1 MEKKYLTPDTLLKPR
16 GYTHVVTIVGPAKLV
31 FVSGQVA
38 IDKEGKLV
46 GPGDL
51 KTQIRQASANL
62 KAALAAA
69 GATPADIVK
78 TNTYIANY
86 KQSDYSAMR
95 EARGEL
101 FPDGEPPASTLVGVT
116 SLAVD
121 GLMVEM
127 EAVAAVK
134 RSRGDI
140 IETTLMTSL
149 SFPRT
154 LD

>member
-1 MEKKYLTPDTLLKPR
+1 MDKKYINPDTLLKPR
-16 GYTHVVTIVGPAKLV
+16 GYTHIVTIAGPAKLI
-31 FVSGQVA
+31 FISGQVSV
-38 IDKEGKLV
+38 DKEGKLV
-46 GPGDL
+46 GAGDL
-51 KTQIRQASANL
+51 KTQIRQAASNL
-62 KAALAAA
+62 KAALTAA

-78 TNTYIANY
+78 TNTYIVNY

-127 EAVAAVK
+127 EAIAAVK
-134 RSRGDI
+134 
-140 IETTLMTSL
+140 
-149 SFPRT
+149 
-154 LD
+154 

>member
-1 MEKKYLTPDTLLKPR
+1 MEKKYLNPDTLLKPR
-16 GYTHVVTIVGPAKLV
+16 GYTHIVTITGPAKMI
-31 FVSGQVA
+31 FISGQVA

-51 KTQIRQASANL
+51 KIQIRQASANL
-62 KAALAAA
+62 KAALEAA

-78 TNTYIANY
+78 TNTYIVNY

-134 RSRGDI
+134 
-140 IETTLMTSL
+140 
-149 SFPRT
+149 
-154 LD
+154 

>member
-1 MEKKYLTPDTLLKPR
+1 MEKKYLNPDTLLKPR
-16 GYTHVVTIVGPAKLV
+16 GYTHVVTITGPAKMI
-31 FVSGQVA
+31 FISGQVA

-62 KAALAAA
+62 KAALEAA

-78 TNTYIANY
+78 TNTYIVNY

-116 SLAVD
+116 SLAVE

-127 EAVAAVK
+127 EAIAAVK
-134 RSRGDI
+134 
-140 IETTLMTSL
+140 
-149 SFPRT
+149 
-154 LD
+154 

>member
-1 MEKKYLTPDTLLKPR
+1 MDKKYINPDALLKPR
-16 GYTHVVTIVGPAKLV
+16 GYTHIVTISGPAKLI
-31 FVSGQVA
+31 FISGQVA
-38 IDKEGKLV
+38 VDKEGKLV

-51 KTQIRQASANL
+51 KTQIRQAASNL

-69 GATPADIVK
+69 GATSADIVK
-78 TNTYIANY
+78 TNTYIVNY

-101 FPDGEPPASTLVGVT
+101 FPEGEPPASTLVGVT

-127 EAVAAVK
+127 EAIAAVK
-134 RSRGDI
+134 
-140 IETTLMTSL
+140 
-149 SFPRT
+149 
-154 LD
+154 

>member
-1 MEKKYLTPDTLLKPR
+1 MEKKYLNPDTLLKPR
-16 GYTHVVTIVGPAKLV
+16 GYTHVVTISGPAKMI
-31 FVSGQVA
+31 FISGQVA

-62 KAALAAA
+62 KAALEAA

-78 TNTYIANY
+78 TNTYIVNY

-116 SLAVD
+116 SLAVE
-121 GLMVEM
+121 GLMIEM

-134 RSRGDI
+134 
-140 IETTLMTSL
+140 
-149 SFPRT
+149 
-154 LD
+154 

>member
-1 MEKKYLTPDTLLKPR
+1 MEKKYINPDTLLKPR
-16 GYTHVVTIVGPAKLV
+16 GYTHIVTITGPAKMI
-31 FVSGQVA
+31 FISGQVA

-62 KAALAAA
+62 KAALEAA
-69 GATPADIVK
+69 GATAADIVK
-78 TNTYIANY
+78 TNTYIVNY

-134 RSRGDI
+134 
-140 IETTLMTSL
+140 
-149 SFPRT
+149 
-154 LD
+154 

>member
-1 MEKKYLTPDTLLKPR
+1 MEKKYLNPDTLLEPR
-16 GYTHVVTIVGPAKLV
+16 GYTHVVTITGPAKMI
-31 FVSGQVA
+31 FISGQVA

-78 TNTYIANY
+78 TNAYIVNY

-127 EAVAAVK
+127 EAIAAVK
-134 RSRGDI
+134 
-140 IETTLMTSL
+140 
-149 SFPRT
+149 
-154 LD
+154 

>member
-1 MEKKYLTPDTLLKPR
+1 MEKKYINPDTLLKPR
-16 GYTHVVTIVGPAKLV
+16 GYTHIVTITGPAKMI
-31 FVSGQVA
+31 FISGQVA

-62 KAALAAA
+62 KAALEAA

-78 TNTYIANY
+78 TNTYIVNY

-101 FPDGEPPASTLVGVT
+101 FPDGEPPASTLIGVT

-127 EAVAAVK
+127 EAIAAVN
-134 RSRGDI
+134 
-140 IETTLMTSL
+140 
-149 SFPRT
+149 
-154 LD
+154 

>member
-1 MEKKYLTPDTLLKPR
+1 MEKKYLNPDTLLKPR
-16 GYTHVVTIVGPAKLV
+16 GYTHVVTITGPAKMI

-62 KAALAAA
+62 KAALEAA
-69 GATPADIVK
+69 GATPVDIVK
-78 TNTYIANY
+78 TNTYIVNY

-134 RSRGDI
+134 
-140 IETTLMTSL
+140 
-149 SFPRT
+149 
-154 LD
+154 

>member
-1 MEKKYLTPDTLLKPR
+1 MEKKYLNPDTLLKPR
-16 GYTHVVTIVGPAKLV
+16 GYTHVVTISGPAKMI
-31 FVSGQVA
+31 FISGQVA

-62 KAALAAA
+62 KAALEAA

-78 TNTYIANY
+78 TNTYIVNY

-134 RSRGDI
+134 
-140 IETTLMTSL
+140 
-149 SFPRT
+149 
-154 LD
+154 